1 MRILFTASLCTVL
14 LGAARVSIAQPQS
27 EKESAIRGVVDGF
40 AKSWNTPGM
49 PGFAD
54 LFTQDADFVVISG
67 RWFKG
72 RDEIVNYHKELL
84 GRFYKG
90 SRLSPE
96 NVAVRFLSPGV
107 AVAHV
112 NWRSWYTDKDGK
124 QQEQTALMTLTL
136 TNSEGA
142 WKIAAAHNT
151 LTGGP
156 RYSFH
161 KPTAATN

>member
-84 GRFYKG
+84 GASIRVAG
-90 SRLSPE
+90 SRRRML
-96 NVAVRFLSPGV
+96 
-107 AVAHV
+107 
-112 NWRSWYTDKDGK
+112 RSVSCRQASLW
-124 QQEQTALMTLTL
+124 LT
-136 TNSEGA
+136 
-142 WKIAAAHNT
+142 
-151 LTGGP
+151 
-156 RYSFH
+156 
-161 KPTAATN
+161 